1 MTAQQNMPYRLRL
14 PGPTPVPE
22 RIYKAMTQPIVSH
35 RGAEFY
41 EVMKEV
47 ASGVQTLFG
56 TRNQPMFFT
65 SSGTGVMEAALANV
79 LGEDDKALIL
89 NNGQFGER
97 FAQIAKSL
105 GRQADQLTAP
115 WGEAVPIDAIAA
127 QLEKDKYRAVVAV
140 HNESS
145 TGAVADLEAIGKVV
159 RDSSALLVVDSVS
172 GLGGMELRQDEW
184 GVDVIVSGSQKA
196 LMCPPGAGLVSVSD
210 KAWSV
215 MEDGRAKPGFY
226 WDFKKARTAAEKNET
241 PYTSPISLIFGIREA
256 LRMIDEEGWENVL
269 ARHARLASEMQTGG
283 AALGLPVFTKSPLV
297 SSTVVVFAVPEDRDG
312 GEAVRHMKQ
321 HFGTVI
327 AGIRNEKMKGKLIRI
342 GTMGAC
348 TVEDIRQDLE
358 YLKLTFEALGWA
370 LRPGADA
377 DSAGE
382 TLRHSS

>member
-1 MTAQQNMPYRLRL
+1 MSKQFPYRLRL

-22 RIYKAMTQPIVSH
+22 RIYKAMTQQIVAH
-35 RGAEFY
+35 RGAEFH
-41 EVMKEV
+41 EVMKEA
-47 ASGVQTLFG
+47 ASGAQTLFG

-115 WGEAVPIDAIAA
+115 WGEAVSIDAIAA

-145 TGAVADLEAIGKVV
+145 TGAVADLKAIGKVV
-159 RDSSALLVVDSVS
+159 RDSSALLIVDSVS

-196 LMCPPGAGLVSVSD
+196 LMCPPGAGLASVSD
-210 KAWSV
+210 KAWSA

-226 WDFKKARTAAEKNET
+226 WDFKKARMAAEKNET
-241 PYTSPISLIFGIREA
+241 PYTSPISLIFGMREA
-256 LRMIDEEGWENVL
+256 MRMIDEEGWENVL
-269 ARHARLASEMQTGG
+269 ARHARLANELQTGG
-283 AALGLPVFTKSPLV
+283 GALGLPVFTKSPLV
-297 SSTVVVFAVPEDRDG
+297 SSTVVVFAVPEGRDG
-312 GEAVRHMKQ
+312 GEVVRHMKQ
-321 HFGTVI
+321 HYGTVI

-348 TVEDIRQDLE
+348 TAEDIRQDLE
-358 YLKLTFEALGWA
+358 YLKLSLETLGWP
-370 LRPGADA
+370 LQPGADA
-377 DSAGE
+377 ESAGE
-382 TLRHSS
+382 ALRPSS

>member
-1 MTAQQNMPYRLRL
+1 
-14 PGPTPVPE
+14 
-22 RIYKAMTQPIVSH
+22 
-35 RGAEFY
+35 
-41 EVMKEV
+41 MKE
-47 ASGVQTLFG
+47 AAFGAQTLFG

-89 NNGQFGER
+89 NNGSFGER

-115 WGEAVPIDAIAA
+115 WGEAVPIDAIAS

-172 GLGGMELRQDEW
+172 SLGGMELRQDEW

-215 MEDGRAKPGFY
+215 MEDDRAKPGFY
-226 WDFKKARTAAEKNET
+226 WDFKKARMAAEKNET
-241 PYTSPISLIFGIREA
+241 PYTSPISLIFGMREA
-256 LRMIDEEGWENVL
+256 LRMINEEGWENVL
-269 ARHARLASEMQTGG
+269 ARHARLANEMQTGG
-283 AALGLPVFTKSPLV
+283 AALGLSVFTESPLV
-297 SSTVVVFAVPEDRDG
+297 SNTVVVFAVPEGRDG
-312 GEAVRHMKQ
+312 SEVVRHMKQ
-321 HFGTVI
+321 HFSTVI
-327 AGIRNEKMKGKLIRI
+327 AGIRNEKMNGKLIRI

-348 TVEDIRQDLE
+348 TSEDIRQDLE
-358 YLKLTFEALGWA
+358 YLKMTFEALGWP
-370 LRPGADA
+370 LRFGTGA

-382 TLRHSS
+382 ALRRST